1 MKEVNLKVCLLNDS
15 FPPTIDG
22 VANTVVNYANVIN
35 EKCGTPIVLTPKY
48 PNIKDNCPYPVI
60 RYPSL
65 RTQKF
70 LGYRAGYPFSNYAF
84 HKVEKENIDIIH
96 SHCPF
101 ISTMIER
108 SLQRICNVPLVF
120 TYHTKFDIDIR
131 NLVSSKLIQESAIKV
146 IVDNIHACD
155 EVWVVSEGAGQN
167 LRSLGY
173 KGDYIIMDNG
183 VDFPKGKATPQR
195 IMAVCQKYKLRQ
207 DAPKF
212 FFAGRMRWSK
222 GIDII
227 LNSIKRLK
235 DLNYDF
241 QMIFAGDGLDFIE
254 IKRLAETLGITDK
267 CVFCGA
273 IVDREELRALF
284 SVSGLFLFPSV
295 YDTNGIVVREAA
307 ACAVPSILING
318 SCAAEGVADMENGF
332 LIENSV
338 ESMVAKIEVILK
350 NPSHMIKVGEN
361 AQKSLYLSWEDSV
374 LRATDRYRY
383 LIDNYKPKTFKHT
396 HVASDKFYNVINHMY
411 DIRSTFYKD
420 YKEPLTVICEGDF
433 YNSIFISDTSFLS
446 CVTIIIRRVCASFF
460 TRSYIL
466 L

>member
-1 MKEVNLKVCLLNDS
+1 MKKDSLKVCLLNDS

-22 VANTVVNYANVIN
+22 VANTVVNYANIIN
-35 EKCGTPIVLTPKY
+35 EKHGTPVVVTPKY
-48 PNIKDNCPYPVI
+48 PKIKDDYPYPVI

-84 HKVEKENIDIIH
+84 HRVQKENIDIIH

-101 ISTMIER
+101 ISTMIAR

-120 TYHTKFDIDIR
+120 TYHTKFDVDIR
-131 NLVSSKLIQESAIKV
+131 KLVSSRLIQDSAIKV

-183 VDFPKGKATPQR
+183 VDFPKGKASDQAMG
-195 IMAVCQKYKLRQ
+195 IVSKKYNLRN
-207 DAPKF
+207 DVPKF
-212 FFAGRMRWSK
+212 FFAGRMRWTK

-227 LNSIKRLK
+227 LKALKRVK
-235 DLNYDF
+235 DLGYDF
-241 QMIFAGDGLDFIE
+241 QMIFAGDGLDFLE
-254 IKRLAETLGITDK
+254 IKRLAESLGVMDK
-267 CVFCGA
+267 CVFCGG

-284 SVSGLFLFPSV
+284 SACDLFLFPSV
-295 YDTNGIVVREAA
+295 YDTNGLVVREAA
-307 ACAVPSILING
+307 ACAIPSVLIEG
-318 SCAAEGVADMENGF
+318 SCAAEGIADMETGF
-332 LIENSV
+332 IIENTV
-338 ESMVAKIEVILK
+338 ESMAAKLETLIK
-350 NPSHMIKVGEN
+350 NPHYMRGVGEN
-361 AQKSLYLSWEDSV
+361 AQNHIYLSWDDAV
-374 LRATDRYRY
+374 LKATDRYRN

-396 HVASDKFYNVINHMY
+396 HVASDKFYNVVNHMY

-420 YKEPLTVICEGDF
+420 
-433 YNSIFISDTSFLS
+433 
-446 CVTIIIRRVCASFF
+446 
-460 TRSYIL
+460 
-466 L
+466 